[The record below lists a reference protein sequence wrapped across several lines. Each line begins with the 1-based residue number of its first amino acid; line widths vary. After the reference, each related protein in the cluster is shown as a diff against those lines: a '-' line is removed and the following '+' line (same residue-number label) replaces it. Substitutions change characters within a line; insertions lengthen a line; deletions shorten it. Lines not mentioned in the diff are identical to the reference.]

1 MNSSAGVKYIPNKSF
16 MRKLFQNAAADI
28 PASVVVFLVALPLCL
43 GIALGSGAPLF
54 SGIIA
59 GMAGGIVIG
68 ILSGSSLSVS
78 GPAAGLTAVVAVA
91 IGKLPAYEAFLLSVV
106 IAGVMQVIF
115 GFLRAGIIGDYIPN
129 SVIRGMLSAI
139 GVILIL
145 KQFPHLIG
153 YDKDY
158 SGDETFIQKMDS
170 NNTFSEII
178 NSLNYIAPA
187 AVLIGVLSVGIL
199 VLWERPAFKKIKI
212 FKYLP
217 GPLVVVITGILI
229 HSALQSGGSRF
240 NLSPNQLVSLPVAN
254 DFASF
259 AGFFM
264 FPNWEYLTNI
274 HVWSSALTIALIAS
288 IESLLGIEAVDKL
301 DPFNRRTPANRELK
315 AQGVGNIVSGLLGG
329 LPLTSVIVR
338 SSANVEAGAKSKF
351 SAIMHGLLILL
362 SVFFIPGLLNK
373 IPLSALAAI
382 LIFTGYKLVKPSM
395 LREIYQRGMDQFIPF
410 LVTLIAILVSD
421 LLFGILIGTIVAL
434 FSLIRSNFKSA
445 IMVVNDENKWLVR
458 FRKDISF
465 LNKPI
470 VKEKLESVPADAYVL
485 IDITRADFIDKDIID
500 VVNEFLHHAHLK
512 NIRVEIKKSSFKA
525 GHQFLHEQTPSTE
538 LAA

>member
-1 MNSSAGVKYIPNKSF
+1 

-68 ILSGSSLSVS
+68 LLSGSSLSIS

-91 IGKLPAYEAFLLSVV
+91 IGKMPAYEAFLLSVV
-106 IAGVMQVIF
+106 IAGVLQVIF

-139 GVILIL
+139 GIILIL

-153 YDKDY
+153 YDKDF
-158 SGDETFIQKMDS
+158 SGDETFLQSDS

-178 NSLNYIAPA
+178 NSFNYIAPVA
-187 AVLIGVLSVGIL
+187 LLIGVLSVGIL
-199 VLWERPAFKKIKI
+199 VVWDLPAFKRQKI

-217 GPLVVVITGILI
+217 GPLMVVITGIL
-229 HSALQSGGSRF
+229 LQVAFQSPGSRYSL
-240 NLSPNQLVSLPVAN
+240 NASQLVNLPIAK

-259 AGFFM
+259 AGFFT
-264 FPNWEYLTNI
+264 FPKWEYLGNPA
-274 HVWSSALTIALIAS
+274 VWTAGVTIALIAS
-288 IESLLGIEAVDKL
+288 VETLLGIEAVDKL

-315 AQGVGNIVSGLLGG
+315 AQGVGNMVSGLLGG

-338 SSANVEAGAKSKF
+338 SSANVEAGAKSKL
-351 SAIMHGLLILL
+351 SAVMHGLLILL
-362 SVFFIPGLLNK
+362 SVLFIPNLLNM

-382 LIFTGYKLVKPSM
+382 LIVTGYKLVKPSM
-395 LREIYQRGMDQFIPF
+395 VRQIYRRGLDQFIPF
-410 LVTLIAILVSD
+410 VVTLIAILLTD
-421 LLFGILIGTIVAL
+421 LLTGILIGTVVAL

-445 IMVVNDENKWLVR
+445 VMVVNDEKNWLVR

-470 VKEKLESVPADAYVL
+470 VKEKLESVPPDSFVI
-485 IDITRADFIDKDIID
+485 IDMTRADFIDKDIID

-512 NIRVEIKKSSFKA
+512 NIRVEIKKSSFKS
-525 GHQFLHEQTPSTE
+525 GHQLVNDQTTPAE
-538 LAA
+538 VAA